1 MSQAFRKS
9 KVLGPNHW
17 FRHYQQPLIHRGSAA
32 AVYRRQPGWNLEKTS
47 EKKEKN
53 SSTSFCSPR
62 ISRKR
67 HEDTFNSSYFVSNT
81 DFANPHKNTY
91 PKFPKLFTKS
101 IKSLIT

>member
-47 EKKEKN
+47 EKKEKIH
-53 SSTSFCSPR
+53 PQV
-62 ISRKR
+62 
-67 HEDTFNSSYFVSNT
+67 FVHPVFQEKGMKT
-81 DFANPHKNTY
+81 P
-91 PKFPKLFTKS
+91 
-101 IKSLIT
+101 LIQVIL